1 MQFISLTTDVDL
13 ADAQEKAQQVTSFL
27 TTNDLKT
34 IVDTGIQMALKFA
47 GTILLALIVWFIGK
61 KLVRMT
67 VNFVGK
73 ILKRSEL
80 DIGVVKFLQSL
91 TKFVGYIILAIIII
105 DILGFQTSS
114 LVAVLGSAGLA
125 FGLALQ
131 GSLSNFAGG
140 ILILVFKPFLV
151 GDYIVSGTNE
161 GTVKTIDLLYTKLA
175 TADNKTIMIPNGTL
189 SNASIVN
196 VGAQP
201 TRRLDIAIS
210 VGYNSDIKTA
220 KELLRTIL
228 MKQPEII
235 KDKDIIV
242 IVKSL
247 DDSCVT
253 LETRAWVQAEDYWN
267 TKWELLERYKEVFDD
282 HGIEIPFNQLDVN
295 IRSNVSDK

>member
-105 DILGFQTSS
+105 DILGFQTRLAGRCAGVCRSGFRSGFTRQS
-114 LVAVLGSAGLA
+114 LQ
-125 FGLALQ
+125 FC
-131 GSLSNFAGG
+131 
-140 ILILVFKPFLV
+140 
-151 GDYIVSGTNE
+151 
-161 GTVKTIDLLYTKLA
+161 
-175 TADNKTIMIPNGTL
+175 
-189 SNASIVN
+189 
-196 VGAQP
+196 
-201 TRRLDIAIS
+201 RW
-210 VGYNSDIKTA
+210 NSD
-220 KELLRTIL
+220 
-228 MKQPEII
+228 PG
-235 KDKDIIV
+235 V
-242 IVKSL
+242 
-247 DDSCVT
+247 
-253 LETRAWVQAEDYWN
+253 
-267 TKWELLERYKEVFDD
+267 
-282 HGIEIPFNQLDVN
+282 
-295 IRSNVSDK
+295 